1 MRSAFSAGLIT
12 SVSGGLVA
20 LASITASTSCGE
32 ATSIT
37 LEITTNLSCHGSPA
51 LEVGIATGDLASI
64 DGRPFSATKSW
75 CEPSAGR
82 IGSLVLVPSG
92 ADDAEV
98 AVRVVA
104 GIGRPADS
112 CEGDFAG
119 CIVERR
125 IARFVP
131 NTNVLVTVLLSE
143 ICVGVK
149 CGAQQTCRDGLCVGV
164 AGVTGAA
171 DAGRAI
177 EAGADAG
184 VDSGRIVDASVPPKD
199 AALVCAPVSGATACC
214 AKGIACVGDANLCG
228 VASQCAKCVDKCGAD
243 PDNTR
248 CCLESKID
256 SDGLPKVTCRR
267 PSEKC

>member
-1 MRSAFSAGLIT
+1 MVA
-12 SVSGGLVA
+12 SVSGAFVA
-20 LASITASTSCGE
+20 LASITTSTGCGE

-37 LEITTNLSCHGSPA
+37 VEITTNLSCKESPK

-64 DGRPFSATKSW
+64 DGRPFSATKTW
-75 CEPSAGR
+75 CERAPGR

-104 GIGRPADS
+104 GIGRPADT
-112 CEGDFAG
+112 CERDFTG

-131 NTNVLVTVLLSE
+131 NTNVVVTVVLSE
-143 ICVGVK
+143 VCVGVE
-149 CGAQQTCRDGLCVGV
+149 CGAQQTCRDGICVGV
-164 AGVTGAA
+164 AGVTAAA

-177 EAGADAG
+177 EAGIDA
-184 VDSGRIVDASVPPKD
+184 GRIVDASVPPKD

-214 AKGIACVGDANLCG
+214 AKGIACVGDRNLCG
-228 VASQCAKCVDKCGAD
+228 VATQCAKCVDKCGGD
-243 PDNTR
+243 PAKTR

-256 SDGLPKVTCRR
+256 NDGLPHVACKR
-267 PSEKC
+267 PSDKC